1 MLTKKVPKSSK
12 IYECKKCAY
21 TTVRESQ
28 FERHLLTAK
37 HQKLTSLTQKV
48 PKSSKQSFIC
58 EYCEKQYK
66 SRVGLWKHKQICD
79 ENVNEYIT
87 TLENHPSKIQN
98 ESDTIIELIKQNQEF
113 KELIIEQNKQL
124 IELSQKPTTTNNNTI
139 NNNNQKF
146 NLNFFLNEQ
155 CKDAMNMSD
164 FLENMTL
171 DIEDLT
177 ETGRLGYVDGISRI
191 LINKLRELD
200 TYKRP
205 LHCTDLKRETLYI
218 RENDE
223 WSRENDSKEAL
234 KGLLNRVAN
243 KNCKNIEQWTNE
255 HPDYQTFDSPENMEF
270 MKLTQA
276 VLGGFGDQECKQ
288 FRDKIVRNV
297 IKEVM
302 INKL

>member
-79 ENVNEYIT
+79 ENINEYIT

-139 NNNNQKF
+139 NNNNINIHLNNFGEEDISHLTTQIMTALIKGPCKMIQNAIKF
-146 NLNFFLNEQ
+146 IHF
-155 CKDAMNMSD
+155 
-164 FLENMTL
+164 
-171 DIEDLT
+171 
-177 ETGRLGYVDGISRI
+177 
-191 LINKLRELD
+191 
-200 TYKRP
+200 
-205 LHCTDLKRETLYI
+205 
-218 RENDE
+218 
-223 WSRENDSKEAL
+223 NDSKPENKNICITNVKSKHIKVFKNNKWCYQNKHEAIENIIDKNYNIL
-234 KGLLNRVAN
+234 DDHYEYKGKEELTDFERERYREFQQFFDNQDKKLHSKIKDESELLLLNESIVDT
-243 KNCKNIEQWTNE
+243 KMIE
-255 HPDYQTFDSPENMEF
+255 
-270 MKLTQA
+270 
-276 VLGGFGDQECKQ
+276 
-288 FRDKIVRNV
+288 DK
-297 IKEVM
+297 KE
-302 INKL
+302 L